1 MPRVGVTNRHIL
13 RRQACHTACQ
23 VARGTEPGTED
34 AFAAFGFRKTVDG
47 IAIDTVFEGHVTG
60 LSARTSPS
68 TPARFIGLVTKRE
81 RV

>member
-1 MPRVGVTNRHIL
+1 M
-13 RRQACHTACQ
+13 
-23 VARGTEPGTED
+23 EPGTED

-81 RV
+81 LS